1 MRIDPAEFAELPL
14 PAALLDRAREPVA
27 QTPEWRGM
35 APGAVSYHAGHG
47 HLVVGAP
54 EPADAELQP
63 VLRALLEALESDTVG
78 LGERAAAQRRL
89 LAAGLRLVAGEPVT
103 ETGAGNDVIDLAEVG
118 IAARTEPPL
127 RVLRAEGPAEDGV
140 PGPAVIALALVQLA
154 VNAARHER
162 GEGGAALPGVA
173 LRVEP
178 GPAFQV
184 EWPGRG
190 GGQVRTQRH
199 VRRRERWGLGYVRM
213 AADALGGSHL
223 PPAPVRPGVVGT
235 GLSLGGRNLT
245 LPLACWEQGGLTRRT
260 RAWDQELHDAHVGP
274 ERWTGLVEE
283 AIRRPGEI
291 VGDGMLVARAG
302 EGLRVWLAIPPELGA
317 DRVADVLR
325 GLDHERLLLHAP
337 EPGASRLHALNLLL
351 RHGLGEE
358 LPTCYASEWR
368 ARFPAACRAL
378 GISPPEVESPVRPD
392 PVLTAWLLA
401 EFGGSVYGDA
411 EGGVWF
417 RAGRRSDD
425 PALRILRSGDTDA
438 VRLTRGIAF

>member
-1 MRIDPAEFAELPL
+1 MRIDPAEFSELPL
-14 PAALLDRAREPVA
+14 PAALLDRARQPVA
-27 QTPEWRGM
+27 QTPEWQGL

-54 EPADAELQP
+54 DPAGTELQP
-63 VLRALLEALESDTVG
+63 VLRQLLDALETDTAG
-78 LGERAAAQRRL
+78 LGGRETAQRRL
-89 LAAGLRLVAGEPVT
+89 LAAGLRLMAGEPVT
-103 ETGAGNDVIDLAEVG
+103 ETGDGDQVMSLAEIG

-127 RVLRAEGPAEDGV
+127 RVVRGPGTEEQDV

-162 GEGGAALPGVA
+162 GEGGAAIPGVA
-173 LRVEP
+173 LRVEA

-184 EWPGRG
+184 EWPGRKVAP
-190 GGQVRTQRH
+190 VRTQRH

-245 LPLACWEQGGLTRRT
+245 LPLACCEHGSLTRRT
-260 RAWDQELHDAHVGP
+260 RAWDQELHDAGVGP
-274 ERWTGLVEE
+274 ERWAALVEE

-291 VGDGMLVARAG
+291 VGDGMLVARSG
-302 EGLRVWLAIPPELGA
+302 EGLRVWLAVPPELGA

-337 EPGASRLHALNLLL
+337 EPGSSRLHALNLLV

-358 LPTCYASEWR
+358 FPTCYASEWH
-368 ARFPAACRAL
+368 ARFPAACQAL
-378 GISPPEVESPVRPD
+378 GIPAPDVDAPVRPD

-401 EFGGSVYGDA
+401 EYGGQVYADEDGR
-411 EGGVWF
+411 VWF
-417 RAGRRSDD
+417 R
-425 PALRILRSGDTDA
+425 PAREGEAAPLRLIRHGDTDA
-438 VRLTRGIAF
+438 LRLTEGIAF